1 MCSSGQ
7 ELGLGIH
14 LQFSSC
20 SRKRKGHISFISFAD
35 FLTFFN
41 AATLSQ
47 HFGVRGQGVSQTSVD
62 LSRLHTGP
70 VRALEMHITLED
82 KTVLLILWPN
92 FFFFTIFFNFGNKY
106 FKSNAASSTKIWSDH
121 FPKLS
126 HKTLKSHFTA
136 LFQALALLIYGAGQ
150 VVEQYNT
157 CCIS

>member
-92 FFFFTIFFNFGNKY
+92 FFFSLY
-106 FKSNAASSTKIWSDH
+106 FLILETNISNRTQLPALRSGVIISLNSAIKRLNPTSLLSSKH
-121 FPKLS
+121 
-126 HKTLKSHFTA
+126 
-136 LFQALALLIYGAGQ
+136 
-150 VVEQYNT
+150 
-157 CCIS
+157 

>member
-35 FLTFFN
+35 LLTFFN

-92 FFFFTIFFNFGNKY
+92 FFFSLY
-106 FKSNAASSTKIWSDH
+106 FLILETNISNRTQLPALRSGVIISLNSAIKRLNPTSLLSSKH
-121 FPKLS
+121 
-126 HKTLKSHFTA
+126 
-136 LFQALALLIYGAGQ
+136 
-150 VVEQYNT
+150 
-157 CCIS
+157 